1 MGVHA
6 VAKGIYRDGNW
17 ATVDFDT
24 HRVEMP
30 RKRYEEKGYQPPF
43 LDLPSKDQYLF
54 GQQKKL

>member
-1 MGVHA
+1 M
-6 VAKGIYRDGNW
+6 AKGIYRDGNW